1 MGVRVVTDNSGVQ
14 GNPCGVCRVEVGP
27 ESPGSRMGL
36 AHHMASML
44 LGL

>member
-1 MGVRVVTDNSGVQ
+1 MRVVTDNSGVQ
-14 GNPCGVCRVEVGP
+14 DNPCGVCGAEVGP

-36 AHHMASML
+36 AHHMLGVL